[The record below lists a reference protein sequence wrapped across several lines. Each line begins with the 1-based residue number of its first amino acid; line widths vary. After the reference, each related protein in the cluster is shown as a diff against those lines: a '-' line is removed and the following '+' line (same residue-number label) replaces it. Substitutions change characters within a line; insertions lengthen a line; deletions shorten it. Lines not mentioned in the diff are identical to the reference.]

1 MQNSSG
7 LLSLA
12 GDEVDYAVGR
22 LSADRQQ
29 RERHGSR
36 GDGCST
42 GKSDGEGQKH
52 AGQDGSSEKDQ
63 QQHRCDLVYTVNLHP
78 VHACTLLT

>member
-12 GDEVDYAVGR
+12 GDEVDDAVGR

-36 GDGCST
+36 GDGCGT

-52 AGQDGSSEKDQ
+52 AGQDGSSEKNQ
-63 QQHRCDLVYTVNLHP
+63 QQHRHDLVYTVSQHP
-78 VHACTLLT
+78 AHACTLLT